1 MSLISK
7 NQTGANTYELEI
19 SGTGEQF
26 ESAIEKAYHK
36 AKGKISVPGF
46 RKGKATRKM
55 IEKIYGETCF
65 YDDAINAMVPEIIV
79 PVIEEEKLDLVDT
92 PQIDVTSISKEDG
105 VVFKVV
111 CTVKPDVTLEGYKG
125 IEVEKAVR
133 EVTDEDVDAD
143 LKRQQEKNG
152 RLVTVEDRAAELG
165 DTVNIDFEGFM
176 NGKAFDGG
184 SEKGF
189 DLKLGSG
196 NFIPGFEDQIVG
208 HKKGE
213 EFTINVTFPEG
224 YQMEELAGKPA
235 EFAIKIHEIQMTE
248 LPELDD
254 EFAKDVSEFDTLDEY
269 KADIRK
275 RLEERAAANADA
287 VTENRIYDALVE
299 KMQGEIPA
307 VMFEKE
313 IDRLVQD
320 FDIRLRQQN
329 LDMNMYLAFS
339 GMDENKFRETFRDQA
354 EKSVKIRLALEKVAK
369 LEKLEVTP
377 DDMNAEAEAI
387 AKRYNISVERVRQI
401 VNPADLAAD
410 LLVRN
415 AGKFVKDNAVIK

>member
-133 EVTDEDVDAD
+133 EITDEDVDAD

>member
-410 LLVRN
+410 LIVRN

>member
-7 NQTGANTYELEI
+7 NKTGANTYELEI
-19 SGTGEQF
+19 SCSGEQF
-26 ESAIEKAYHK
+26 ESAIEKAYRK
-36 AKGKISVPGF
+36 AKGRISVPGF

-55 IEKIYGETCF
+55 IEKLYGETCF
-65 YDDAINAMVPEIIV
+65 YDDAINNLVPEVIA
-79 PVIEEEKLDLVDT
+79 PVIEEEKLELVDT

-111 CTVKPDVTLEGYKG
+111 CTVKPEITIEGYKG

-133 EVTDEDVDAD
+133 EVSDEDVENE

-152 RLVTVEDRAAELG
+152 RLITIEDRAAEMG

-176 NGKAFDGG
+176 DGKAFEGG

-196 NFIPGFEDQIVG
+196 NFIPGFEDQIAG
-208 HKKGE
+208 HNKGE

-224 YQMEELAGKPA
+224 YQMTELAGKPA
-235 EFAIKIHEIQMTE
+235 EFAIKLNEIQTTE

-254 EFAKDVSEFDTLDEY
+254 DFAKDVSEFDTLDEY

-299 KMQGEIPA
+299 KMQGEIPE

-339 GMDENKFRETFRDQA
+339 GMDENKFRETFREQA
-354 EKSVKIRLALEKVAK
+354 EKSVKVRLALESIAK
-369 LEKLEVTP
+369 AEDIKITPEEMTAEV
-377 DDMNAEAEAI
+377 EAI
-387 AKRYNISVERVRQI
+387 AKRYNISADRVRSI

-415 AGKFVKDNAVIK
+415 AGKLVKDNAVIK